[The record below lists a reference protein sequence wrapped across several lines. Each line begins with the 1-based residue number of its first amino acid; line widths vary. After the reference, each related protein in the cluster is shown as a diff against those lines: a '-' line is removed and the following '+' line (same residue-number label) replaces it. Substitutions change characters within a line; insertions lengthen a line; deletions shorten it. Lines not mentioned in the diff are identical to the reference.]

1 MRRSSI
7 TIRVEM
13 EPG

>member
-7 TIRVEM
+7 TIRM
-13 EPG
+13 GPS

>member
-7 TIRVEM
+7 TIRM
-13 EPG
+13 GMGPS